1 MIMNSENYIKK
12 IIEEG
17 LRIDKRTFDEFREIS
32 IKVNEI
38 TSAEGSARVRIGN
51 THVLVGVKMAVGT
64 PFPDTPAEGIL
75 IVNTEFSPVASPTFE
90 PGPPSEASIEMARV
104 IDRGI
109 RESHSIDLEKLCI
122 KEKEKVWIINVDIHV
137 LDHDGNLIDA
147 GGLGAITAL
156 MNTKIPKYEDEKI
169 DYRQHTIKLPMLD
182 TPVPITVYK
191 IANKLLVDTTVEEE
205 SALDA
210 RITICTNKAGNICAM
225 QKGGIGHLTT
235 AELEEAVDLSIK
247 KGKELRSLIK

>member
-12 IIEEG
+12 LIEED
-17 LRIDKRTFDEFREIS
+17 LRIDKRAFDEFRKID

-51 THVLVGVKMAVGT
+51 THILAGIKMAVGT

-75 IVNTEFSPVASPTFE
+75 IVNAEFAPIASPTFE
-90 PGPPSEASIEMARV
+90 PGPPSESSIEMARV

-109 RESHSIDLEKLCI
+109 RESHCIDLDKLCI
-122 KEKEKVWIINVDIHV
+122 IEKEKVWIINVDIHV

-147 GGLGAITAL
+147 GGLAAIIAL
-156 MNTKIPKYEDEKI
+156 LNTQIPKYENEKI
-169 DYRQHTIKLPMLD
+169 DYKQHSGKLPVVD
-182 TPVPITVYK
+182 IPVPITIYK
-191 IANKLLVDTTVEEE
+191 IANKLLVDTNVEEE
-205 SALDA
+205 NALDA

-225 QKGGIGHLTT
+225 QKGGVGHLTT
-235 AELEEAVDLSIK
+235 EELEKAVDLSIK
-247 KGKELRSLIK
+247 KGNEIRSLIK